1 MPQMPWIC
9 GDTTMLEQI
18 ERKRTLC
25 MEIRSRQ
32 HPHLQRSLERP
43 PPTDRNEDRQ
53 QERNQCKQDNPSV
66 LPNWGKGSGP
76 KKIRPPPYPTQT
88 TVFWDTAIWHWWH
101 TPPCHMPQL
110 PTPLFRCVG
119 LIFSC
124 NFRDVRTAAKSRGI
138 IVADV
143 KDNGGYHSNIST
155 ISGCHVFLS
164 SLVIFDIFLFPVIGF
179 L

>member
-25 MEIRSRQ
+25 KEIRSRQ

-43 PPTDRNEDRQ
+43 PPDRNEDRR
-53 QERNQCKQDNPSV
+53 QERSQCKHDNAPV
-66 LPNWGKGSGP
+66 LPGWGKGSGA
-76 KKIRPPPYPTQT
+76 KKIRPPPYPTHT
-88 TVFWDTAIWHWWH
+88 TVFWDTAIWYD
-101 TPPCHMPQL
+101 PQL
-110 PTPLFRCVG
+110 PTPTFVYVV
-119 LIFSC
+119 LILPWDI
-124 NFRDVRTAAKSRGI
+124 RGVRTATKSTRGKI
-138 IVADV
+138 PADV
-143 KDNGGYHSNIST
+143 KDNGGDHSNISAC
-155 ISGCHVFLS
+155 SGCHVFLS